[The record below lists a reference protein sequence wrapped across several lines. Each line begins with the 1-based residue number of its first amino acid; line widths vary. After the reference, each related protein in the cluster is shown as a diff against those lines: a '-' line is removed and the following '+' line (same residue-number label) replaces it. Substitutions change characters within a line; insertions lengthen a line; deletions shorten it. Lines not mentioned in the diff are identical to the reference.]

1 MGDTKGLILDLRWN
15 GGGSEPLGREIV
27 ARWVGDHEA
36 LQETTGIDEARRLK
50 TSHELAGHDL
60 KGPRAICEGTPLT
73 DVDFSEENG
82 DESQRTRD

>member
-36 LQETTGIDEARRLK
+36 
-50 TSHELAGHDL
+50 
-60 KGPRAICEGTPLT
+60 
-73 DVDFSEENG
+73 
-82 DESQRTRD
+82 